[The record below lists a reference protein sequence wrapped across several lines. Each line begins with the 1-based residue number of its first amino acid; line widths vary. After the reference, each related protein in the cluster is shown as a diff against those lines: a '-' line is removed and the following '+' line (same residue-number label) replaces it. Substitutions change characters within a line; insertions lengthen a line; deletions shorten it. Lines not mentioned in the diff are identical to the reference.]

1 MVHPLGEFESPPLA
15 KTLFQSIEGT
25 TFSGNS
31 RTKFFLCVLY
41 ATGLTALFGL
51 ILNHML
57 NQSSVLDLAF
67 HALSDPS
74 RRAMV
79 ERLVHGPASVSELAK
94 PLEMTLSAVVQH
106 LSVLEASGLVRSK
119 KSGRVRICSIEPK
132 ALQAAERWIAQRRHA
147 WERRLDRLDRYLA
160 ESRPKE

>member
-1 MVHPLGEFESPPLA
+1 
-15 KTLFQSIEGT
+15 
-25 TFSGNS
+25 
-31 RTKFFLCVLY
+31 
-41 ATGLTALFGL
+41 
-51 ILNHML
+51 ML